1 MKRQLT
7 TKAIKRYL
15 STNNIKI
22 NEQIKFKLCLLNDL
36 IQDYYKCNE
45 DIKENGFIT
54 TFNNEKTKGINPIIK
69 YKVQLIKLILRTL
82 QEVGIKTK
90 VINEDNE
97 DVDEFI
103 RRLTE

>member
-7 TKAIKRYL
+7 AKAIKRYL

-36 IQDYYKCNE
+36 IQDYYKCN
-45 DIKENGFIT
+45 IT

-90 VINEDNE
+90 IIDEDYKMLMISWK
-97 DVDEFI
+97 D
-103 RRLTE
+103 